1 MAFKNF
7 VTAHSHPQS
16 LDSGSTCEAMA
27 KREVELGTG
36 ALTMT
41 DHGTLGA
48 GRAIYDLAKKHKLVP
63 ILGLEAYF
71 RDDDCPILLA
81 DGVQK
86 DEKGTLAEYMK
97 YFHLTLH
104 ALDQEA
110 YEALVR
116 ITSRAAEHRAERHG
130 QEVKPLFNWTDLEE
144 LGGYNITVGSGCLV
158 GMVQRHLLADTPR
171 PDLAIKYYERMR
183 GTFKPSNLYTEIF
196 PHRCNTNWVKA
207 VFLEFASSTGAAK
220 RRYWFGKGLRVEI
233 AGKVEELKAYELGAK
248 FDKWN
253 GGVSPTVRLLAVKNM
268 QTWTDEP
275 VPLDIIF
282 AETVEKFLDNEC
294 TAFAPDGA
302 VQTAANKFMLGL
314 AAKYGDTI
322 LVSDDSH
329 FAHPEDRVVQEL
341 RMLSG
346 EKSKT
351 KGSVPSWRFSESY
364 HRQTSQEA
372 FEHFKS
378 TIGVPEGVFAR
389 WVENSYTW
397 RDRFGWKFQDRKQL
411 PTKFY
416 PTDTVEHTLRLIK
429 EVGRMDWSNPVWKKR
444 LMDEMKMLNQNGV
457 IDLLPYFF
465 LAQDGIKHYEAQGH
479 LPGPGR
485 GSAAG
490 TLLAY
495 LLGIT
500 HVEPQRY
507 NLSKERFLTE
517 SRIRSGKLPDID
529 MDFGKKTRAILVD
542 PKTGWLKQRFGD
554 HMAQISTDTMLR
566 LKSSIQDTH
575 RMLDGKV
582 DPAIWS
588 LTEKLQLPPQGV
600 TDHNFVFG
608 YNDADGMPVPGSIET
623 DPVLKDYVVKY
634 PKHWNIVEKALG
646 VVKGKGRHAS
656 AYVITNE
663 PVSNFIPTE
672 MVGDIVCT
680 AYNMKGVESAG
691 GIKMDYLGIST
702 LDDLEVAI
710 RLVQQRAGWKPEDMV
725 INGKK
730 VPAMRIIPREVP
742 HPVDGMN
749 HWVFYDVWDLPDDQA
764 VFNDIT
770 SGKTNKSIFQFGTG
784 AAQQWLKEFSN
795 PDGTSTIKSIEDLAA
810 FTALDRPG
818 GLDSFV
824 ETRSGVK
831 RNMLQEFAA
840 RAGGKEAC
848 LGRLAILD
856 ELFPETYGVL
866 TYQEQ
871 LQKAFVALGGTTPE
885 EGDEFRVHVSKKMAE
900 KVMADKAVF
909 MRGAIAR
916 LGETDAERLWGML
929 ETFANYGFNKSHAVA
944 YTIIGYACAWFQH
957 HFSLEWWTAVLRN
970 ADRDEIDTVFWKHA
984 GHLVDQP
991 DVKLSGD
998 DFEIQGSRIRA
1009 PLRMLMGVGP
1019 TAHEELVVGRPY
1031 TDLTDFLSRIRDR
1044 KAKLDPEGKKGR
1056 SALNRGVLTK
1066 LVVSGCA
1073 DALFPEDKRGD
1084 VFTKL
1089 TYFEETEAEVN
1100 NRRYKRTGALKVQ
1113 SVDPGFMNLSP
1124 IQRYL
1129 LTKGVLPSFTAPL
1142 SSLVSNLGRKDF
1154 RADGNRYAWR
1164 APDEFEG
1171 QYWTMLLPGHA
1182 ISAVFD
1188 GKVPGL
1194 PPKFKFG
1201 CVAYLSET
1209 EPFWKGQALHVHF
1222 EVDGHRFMVNMWPRK
1237 RWVDGQKTIIP
1248 IKLPEGAKGGVCII
1262 TLSRW
1267 DIEKEFGID
1276 DVCLITPAVTLSL
1289 AEASP

>member
-1 MAFKNF
+1 MPFPNF
-7 VTAHSHPQS
+7 ATCHCHPQS
-16 LDSGSTCEAMA
+16 LDSGSTVEAMA
-27 KREVELGTG
+27 KREAELGSG

-48 GRAIYDLAKKHKLVP
+48 GRAVYDAAKKYKLTP
-63 ILGLEAYF
+63 ILGLEGYF
-71 RDDDCPILLA
+71 RDDACPVLMD
-81 DGVQK
+81 DGMVL
-86 DEKGTLAEYMK
+86 DEKGTYAEYMK
-97 YFHLTLH
+97 YFHLTMHSLTQ
-104 ALDQEA
+104 AG
-110 YEALVR
+110 YERMVR
-116 ITSRAAEHRAERHG
+116 VLSRVAETRAERHG

-144 LGGYNITVGSGCLV
+144 ILQSDMTLGSGCLV
-158 GMVQRHLLADTPR
+158 GMVQRHLLADKPR

-183 GTFKPSNLYTEIF
+183 ALVPQGNFYVEIF
-196 PHRCNTNWVKA
+196 PHKCNTNWVKA
-207 VFLEFASSTGAAK
+207 VFLEFPKDVGVP
-220 RRYWFGKGLRVEI
+220 RRRFWFGKNLRVEI
-233 AGKVEELKAYELGAK
+233 AGKVEEMKAYELGAK

-253 GGVSPTVRLLAVKNM
+253 GTVGPTVKLLAVKNM
-268 QTWTDEP
+268 QTWDEEP
-275 VPLDIIF
+275 VPLPVIF

-294 TAFAPDGA
+294 TPFAPDGA
-302 VQTAANKFMLGL
+302 VQVAANKFMMGL
-314 AAKYGDTI
+314 AHKYKDTI
-322 LVSDDSH
+322 LISDDSH
-329 FAHPEDRVVQEL
+329 FAKEEDRVVQEL

-378 TIGVPEGVFAR
+378 TIGVPEAVFSR
-389 WVENSYTW
+389 WVENSHQW

-416 PTDTVEHTLRLIK
+416 PTNTVEHTLKLIG
-429 EVGRMDWSNPVWKKR
+429 EVGRMDWTNATWKQR

-465 LAQDGIKHYEAQGH
+465 LAQDGIKYYEAQGH

-507 NLSKERFLTE
+507 GLSKERFLTT
-517 SRIRSGKLPDID
+517 SRVRSGKLPDID
-529 MDFGKKTRAILVD
+529 MDFGKRTRALIVD

-554 HMAQISTDTMLR
+554 HCAQISTDTMLR
-566 LKSSIQDTH
+566 LKSSIQDAH

-582 DPAIWS
+582 EPFIWS

-600 TDHNFVFG
+600 SDHNFVFG
-608 YNDADGMPVPGSIET
+608 YNDADGLSVPGSIET
-623 DPVLKDYVVKY
+623 DPVLKDYVAKY
-634 PKHWNIVEKALG
+634 PKHWNMVEKALG

-672 MVGDIVCT
+672 MVGEVVCT
-680 AYNMKGVESAG
+680 AYNMKGVEAAG

-702 LDDLEVAI
+702 LDDIEGAI
-710 RLVQQRAGWKPEDMV
+710 KLVQKRSGWAPVDMT
-725 INGKK
+725 INGKR
-730 VPAMRIIPREVP
+730 VPAMRIVP
-742 HPVDGMN
+742 KLHNDGR
-749 HWVFYDVWDLPDDQA
+749 WEYFDVWDLPDDQL

-818 GLDSFV
+818 GLDSYV
-824 ETRSGVK
+824 ETRSGTK

-840 RAGGKEAC
+840 RAAGKDAC

-871 LQKAFVALGGTTPE
+871 LQKAFTVIGGTTPE

-909 MRGAIAR
+909 MKGAIAR
-916 LGETDAERLWGML
+916 LGEQDAERLWGML

-944 YTIIGYACAWFQH
+944 YTVIGYACAWFQH
-957 HFSLEWWTAVLRN
+957 HFNLEWWASVLSN
-970 ADRDEIDTVFWKHA
+970 ADRDEADTVFWVHA

-998 DFEIQGSRIRA
+998 DFEIHGDRIRA

-1019 TAHEELVVGRPY
+1019 AAHEELVAGRPY
-1031 TDLTDFLSRIRDR
+1031 VDLKDFLTRIKDR
-1044 KAKLDPEGKKGR
+1044 KAKLDSDGKKGR

-1073 DALFPEDKRGD
+1073 DSLFPEDKKGN
-1084 VFTKL
+1084 VFDKL

-1113 SVDPGFMNLSP
+1113 PVDPSFLSLSP

-1129 LTKGVLPSFTAPL
+1129 LTKSVLPSFSQPL
-1142 SSLVSNLGRKDF
+1142 STMVATLGRKDF
-1154 RADGNRYAWR
+1154 KVDGNKYAWR

-1171 QYWTMLLPGHA
+1171 QYWTMLLPGRGVD
-1182 ISAVFD
+1182 AVFS

-1201 CVAYLSET
+1201 AVAYLSET

-1237 RWVDGQKTIIP
+1237 RWVDGEKTTIP
-1248 IKLPEGAKGGVCII
+1248 IVIPPGAKGGVVIL
-1262 TLSRW
+1262 TFSRW